1 MAPRRCGKAS
11 GLQHV
16 EEQAQLIGQGRGV
29 HGGIRLCGFGI
40 AIVRCCAFPYQSG
53 LRSMQG
59 LRRCRGTVV
68 VDMAMY
74 VVLGIALGTVG
85 GLFGIGGGLIAIPV
99 LGVLFG
105 LDQQIAQG
113 TALVMVVP
121 NVMLAL
127 WRYHQRNRIEL
138 RHALP
143 LGITGFCFAWLG
155 SIWAVGIDAGVMRI
169 GFIAFL
175 VALSAYNLV
184 RMVTSNAPPSAQMRY
199 SWPWLGVLGAASGS
213 MGGLFGVGGA
223 VVATPVLTSVFGTT
237 QVVAQGLSLA
247 LALPSTGVTL
257 VTYAWHQEVDWL
269 IGVPLAVG
277 GLLSISW
284 GVKIAHALPE
294 RLLRGLFCG
303 FLVVCAVMLTFK
315 V

>member
-1 MAPRRCGKAS
+1 MID
-11 GLQHV
+11 LV
-16 EEQAQLIGQGRGV
+16 MYLLLGV
-29 HGGIRLCGFGI
+29 
-40 AIVRCCAFPYQSG
+40 
-53 LRSMQG
+53 
-59 LRRCRGTVV
+59 
-68 VDMAMY
+68 
-74 VVLGIALGTVG
+74 ALGTMG

-99 LGVLFG
+99 LGVWFG

-143 LGITGFCFAWLG
+143 LASMGFCFAWIG
-155 SIWAVGIDAGVMRI
+155 SIWAVGIDAQIMRI
-169 GFIAFL
+169 GFVAFL
-175 VALSAYNLV
+175 VALSCYNLL
-184 RMVTSNAPPSAQMRY
+184 RMFVGNTPASAQMRY
-199 SWPWLGVLGAASGS
+199 SWPWLGVLGAASGT

-223 VVATPVLTSVFGTT
+223 VVATPILTSVFGTS

-257 VTYAWHQEVDWL
+257 VTYGVHQEVDWM
-269 IGVPLAVG
+269 IGLPLALG
-277 GLLSISW
+277 GLMSISW
-284 GVKIAHALPE
+284 GVKIAHSMPE

-303 FLVVCAVMLTFK
+303 FLVLCAVMLGFK

>member
-1 MAPRRCGKAS
+1 ME
-11 GLQHV
+11 LV
-16 EEQAQLIGQGRGV
+16 
-29 HGGIRLCGFGI
+29 
-40 AIVRCCAFPYQSG
+40 
-53 LRSMQG
+53 
-59 LRRCRGTVV
+59 
-68 VDMAMY
+68 MY
-74 VVLGIALGTVG
+74 LVLGAALGTVG
-85 GLFGIGGGLIAIPV
+85 GVFGIGGGLIAIPA

-143 LGITGFCFAWLG
+143 LASMGFCFAWIG
-155 SIWAVGIDAGVMRI
+155 SIWAVGIDAQLMRI
-169 GFIAFL
+169 GFVAFL
-175 VALSAYNLV
+175 IALSAYNLL
-184 RMVTSNAPPSAQMRY
+184 RMFMATTPAASQMRY
-199 SWPWLGVLGAASGS
+199 SWPWLGVLGAASGT

-223 VVATPVLTSVFGTT
+223 VVATPVLTSLFGTT

-257 VTYAWHQEVDWL
+257 VTYALHHQVNWGIAL
-269 IGVPLAVG
+269 PMAVG

-284 GVKIAHALPE
+284 GVKIAHAMPE
-294 RLLRGLFCG
+294 RLLRGLFCA
-303 FLVVCAVMLTFK
+303 FLVLCAVMLAFK

>member
-1 MAPRRCGKAS
+1 
-11 GLQHV
+11 
-16 EEQAQLIGQGRGV
+16 
-29 HGGIRLCGFGI
+29 
-40 AIVRCCAFPYQSG
+40 
-53 LRSMQG
+53 
-59 LRRCRGTVV
+59 
-68 VDMAMY
+68 MY
-74 VVLGIALGTVG
+74 LLLGAALGTVG
-85 GLFGIGGGLIAIPV
+85 GLFGIGGGLIAIPA

-105 LDQQIAQG
+105 LDQQLAQG

-143 LGITGFCFAWLG
+143 LASMGFCFAWLG
-155 SIWAVGIDAGVMRI
+155 SIWAVGVDAQVMRI
-169 GFIAFL
+169 GFVVFL
-175 VALSAYNLV
+175 VALSVYNLM
-184 RMVTSNAPPSAQMRY
+184 RMFMTAAAPTAQMRY
-199 SWPWLGVLGAASGS
+199 SWPWLGVLGAASGV

-223 VVATPVLTSVFGTT
+223 VVATPVLTSLFGTT

-257 VTYAWHQEVDWL
+257 ATYALHQQVDWHIAL
-269 IGVPLAVG
+269 PMAVG

-303 FLVVCAVMLTFK
+303 FLVLCAVMLAFK

>member
-1 MAPRRCGKAS
+1 
-11 GLQHV
+11 
-16 EEQAQLIGQGRGV
+16 
-29 HGGIRLCGFGI
+29 
-40 AIVRCCAFPYQSG
+40 
-53 LRSMQG
+53 
-59 LRRCRGTVV
+59 
-68 VDMAMY
+68 MY
-74 VVLGIALGTVG
+74 LLLGAALGTVG
-85 GLFGIGGGLIAIPV
+85 GLFGIGGGLIAIPA

-105 LDQQIAQG
+105 LDQQLAQG

-143 LGITGFCFAWLG
+143 LASMGFSFAWLG
-155 SIWAVGIDAGVMRI
+155 SIWAVGIDAQVMRI
-169 GFIAFL
+169 GFVVFL
-175 VALSAYNLV
+175 VALSVYNLM
-184 RMVTSNAPPSAQMRY
+184 RMFMTAAAPSAQMRY
-199 SWPWLGVLGAASGS
+199 SWPWLGVLGAASGV

-223 VVATPVLTSVFGTT
+223 VVATPVLTSLFGTT

-257 VTYAWHQEVDWL
+257 ATYALHQQVDWHIAL
-269 IGVPLAVG
+269 PMAVG

-284 GVKIAHALPE
+284 GVKIAHALQE

-303 FLVVCAVMLTFK
+303 FLVLCAVMLAFK

>member
-1 MAPRRCGKAS
+1 VIEFLMY
-11 GLQHV
+11 LV
-16 EEQAQLIGQGRGV
+16 
-29 HGGIRLCGFGI
+29 FG
-40 AIVRCCAFPYQSG
+40 A
-53 LRSMQG
+53 L
-59 LRRCRGTVV
+59 
-68 VDMAMY
+68 
-74 VVLGIALGTVG
+74 LGTLG
-85 GLFGIGGGLIAIPV
+85 GLFGIGGGLIAIPL

-127 WRYHQRNRIEL
+127 WRYHQRNRIE
-138 RHALP
+138 RQHALP
-143 LGITGFCFAWLG
+143 LAIMGFCFAWLG
-155 SIWAVGIDAGVMRI
+155 SIWAVGIDARTMRI
-169 GFIAFL
+169 GFVAFL
-175 VALSAYNLV
+175 IALSAYNFI
-184 RMVTSNAPPSAQMRY
+184 RMFASRTTAASQMNY
-199 SWPWLGVLGAASGS
+199 SWPWLGVLGAASGT

-223 VVATPVLTSVFGTT
+223 VVATPVLTSLFGTS

-257 VTYAWHQEVDWL
+257 VTYAVHHQVNWG
-269 IGVPLAVG
+269 IGLPLAVG

-284 GVKIAHALPE
+284 GVKVAHALPE

-303 FLVVCAVMLTFK
+303 FLVFCAVTLAFK

>member
-1 MAPRRCGKAS
+1 MIE
-11 GLQHV
+11 L
-16 EEQAQLIGQGRGV
+16 
-29 HGGIRLCGFGI
+29 
-40 AIVRCCAFPYQSG
+40 
-53 LRSMQG
+53 M
-59 LRRCRGTVV
+59 
-68 VDMAMY
+68 MY
-74 VVLGIALGTVG
+74 LLLGAALGTVG
-85 GLFGIGGGLIAIPV
+85 GLFGIGGGLIAIPA

-105 LDQQIAQG
+105 LDQQLAQG

-143 LGITGFCFAWLG
+143 LAFMGFCFAWLG
-155 SIWAVGIDAGVMRI
+155 SIWAVGIDAQVMRI
-169 GFIAFL
+169 GFVLFL
-175 VALSAYNLV
+175 VALSVYNLM
-184 RMVTSNAPPSAQMRY
+184 RMFMTAAAPTAQMRY
-199 SWPWLGVLGAASGS
+199 PWPWLGVLGAASGA

-223 VVATPVLTSVFGTT
+223 VVATPVLTSLFGTT

-257 VTYAWHQEVDWL
+257 ATYAFHQQVDWTIAL
-269 IGVPLAVG
+269 PMAVG

-303 FLVVCAVMLTFK
+303 FLVLCAVLLAFK

>member
-1 MAPRRCGKAS
+1 
-11 GLQHV
+11 
-16 EEQAQLIGQGRGV
+16 
-29 HGGIRLCGFGI
+29 
-40 AIVRCCAFPYQSG
+40 
-53 LRSMQG
+53 
-59 LRRCRGTVV
+59 
-68 VDMAMY
+68 MY
-74 VVLGIALGTVG
+74 VLLGAALGTVG
-85 GLFGIGGGLIAIPV
+85 GLFGIGGGLIAIPA

-105 LDQQIAQG
+105 LDQQLAQG

-143 LGITGFCFAWLG
+143 LATMGFCFALLG
-155 SIWAVGIDAGVMRI
+155 SIWAVGIDAQAMRI
-169 GFIAFL
+169 GFVVFL
-175 VALSAYNLV
+175 VALSVYNLM
-184 RMVTSNAPPSAQMRY
+184 RMFMTAAAPTAQMRY
-199 SWPWLGVLGAASGS
+199 SWPWLGVLGAASGV

-257 VTYAWHQEVDWL
+257 ATYALHQQVDWHIAL
-269 IGVPLAVG
+269 PMAVG

-294 RLLRGLFCG
+294 RLLRGLFCA
-303 FLVVCAVMLTFK
+303 FLVLCAVMLAFK

>member
-1 MAPRRCGKAS
+1 MI
-11 GLQHV
+11 
-16 EEQAQLIGQGRGV
+16 EFLIYLVFGV
-29 HGGIRLCGFGI
+29 
-40 AIVRCCAFPYQSG
+40 
-53 LRSMQG
+53 
-59 LRRCRGTVV
+59 
-68 VDMAMY
+68 
-74 VVLGIALGTVG
+74 ALGTMG
-85 GLFGIGGGLIAIPV
+85 GLFGIGGGLIAIPL

-143 LGITGFCFAWLG
+143 LASMGFCFAWIG
-155 SIWAVGIDAGVMRI
+155 STWAVGVDAQTMRL
-169 GFIAFL
+169 GFVAFL
-175 VALSAYNLV
+175 VVLSAYNLV
-184 RMVTSNAPPSAQMRY
+184 RMFIVSAPASAQMQY
-199 SWPWLGVLGAASGS
+199 SWPWLGLLGAVSGT

-223 VVATPVLTSVFGTT
+223 VVATPVLTSLFGTS

-247 LALPSTGVTL
+247 LALPSTSITL
-257 VTYAWHQEVDWL
+257 ATYALHHQVSWM
-269 IGVPLAVG
+269 IGLPLAIG
-277 GLLSISW
+277 GLMSISW
-284 GVKIAHALPE
+284 GVKIAHAMPE

-303 FLVVCAVMLTFK
+303 FLVFCAAMLAVK